1 MSGKTRASLLSLT
14 IIAVILFSAFGPAT
28 IAYADGETPETPP
41 AEVTAAPEE
50 AREKDTSTEETNTE
64 DTNTEKSS
72 ESTEATSEAAPGEA
86 SGTEEAAAEAVAEPV
101 LAEVPEDTTV
111 TVLDANGESQPLATQ
126 AAADA
131 IAQSDPIWCPA
142 GASPTPGA
150 NGCTGSFTSFTDLLT
165 FLSGNAAYSGAG
177 TIYVEQGAYTGND
190 PGGVIDFN
198 SPTYDLSNIR
208 NANLTV
214 TGGWNPG
221 SGTVDPANT
230 SNFTDTRILIGS
242 STNPWG
248 GSVSINNI
256 NMTFSH
262 ANGEIPA
269 TPENALTVVSAGD
282 VALSNVTISNAPS
295 AGADI
300 DAAGNVTIDDSKFH
314 RNKTHGANIRA
325 GGNVTVTDSEF
336 QNPRVTRQR
345 RQIVGMDI
353 NSGGAVTLANV
364 VANGNREEGVDIVAA
379 GAVTIGNSVFS
390 GMKEIED
397 TEFLGFGLRVVTPAE
412 INIDSVTANDNFLWG
427 AWLDGGGPIA
437 VANSI
442 FNANTTESPGFIDDT
457 GLFIY
462 GDNIVSLFN
471 VTASENRLYGAW
483 IEAAGN
489 VSINQSTFN
498 NNRGVTDTGTGNTF
512 HGHGLFID
520 TDADILINNTNA
532 TGNMLFGAELNA
544 GGQVAI
550 SADIGSTSDFS
561 NTSTG
566 AADGEGQSLLITSGG
581 NTSLTNVVL
590 NNNQTFGA
598 EIQAGG
604 FVWLD
609 NVTANDNGI
618 DGVALQA
625 TCTHLLGGTYSDNG
639 QYGLNLGN
647 SALNLLVPPT
657 FSGNGAG
664 DIFPENPP
672 TCSFSF
678 GGSTGGAATNIFT
691 SQVSSTTASA
701 EAGGSQSLAQFLGS
715 SRTAHGS
722 IFFGTYAYADTATGI
737 QVFALVPAMDVL
749 AKE

>member
-14 IIAVILFSAFGPAT
+14 IIAVIIFSAFAPAT

-41 AEVTAAPEE
+41 VEATTAPEE
-50 AREKDTSTEETNTE
+50 ARDKETSTETT
-64 DTNTEKSS
+64 S
-72 ESTEATSEAAPGEA
+72 ESTEATSEAVPSEA
-86 SGTEEAAAEAVAEPV
+86 SDTKEAVAESAEAEPV
-101 LAEVPEDTTV
+101 LAEVPENTTV

-126 AAADA
+126 EAADA
-131 IAQSDPIWCPA
+131 IAESDPIWCPA
-142 GASPTPGA
+142 GASPIPGS
-150 NGCTGSFTSFTDLLT
+150 NGCTGSFGSFDELLT
-165 FLSGNAAYSGAG
+165 FLSGNAAYAGAG
-177 TIYVEQGAYTGND
+177 TIYVEQGAYAGND

-208 NANLTV
+208 NADLTV

-221 SGTVDPANT
+221 SGAVDPANT

-242 STNPWG
+242 STSPWG

-256 NMTFSH
+256 TMTFSS

-282 VALSNVTISNAPS
+282 VSLSNVSISNAPS

-300 DAAGNVTIDDSKFH
+300 EAAGNVTIDDSKFH

-390 GMKEIED
+390 GMKEIDD

-412 INIDSVTANDNFLWG
+412 INVDSVTANDNFLWG

-483 IEAAGN
+483 IETAGN

-512 HGHGLFID
+512 HGHGLFVD
-520 TDADILINNTNA
+520 TDADILINNTTA

-561 NTSTG
+561 NTGTG
-566 AADGEGQSLLITSGG
+566 AAGGEGQSLQITSGG

-590 NNNQTFGA
+590 NNNQSFGA
-598 EIQAGG
+598 EIQSGG
-604 FVWLD
+604 FVWLE
-609 NVTANDNGI
+609 NVTANDNGA

-625 TCTHLLGGTYSDNG
+625 TCTHLIGGTYSGNG

-664 DIFPENPP
+664 DMFPENPP

-678 GGSTGGAATNIFT
+678 GGSTGAATNIFT
-691 SQVSSTTASA
+691 SQVSATAA
-701 EAGGSQSLAQFLGS
+701 NADAGDSQSMSLNQFLAS

-722 IFFGTYAYADTATGI
+722 IFFGQYAYADTAAGI
-737 QVFALVPAMDVL
+737 QVFALVPAFDVL